1 MKNTFLSLKLRSFYK
16 VVLSLLAVF
25 FLVINTACS
34 NSEGVAQSAKP
45 DLDNQ
50 STGQITELYKP
61 IVPNEGGMNG
71 YSDIDPRVDTSE
83 ADAKADRLIKQANSQ
98 HRQK

>member
-1 MKNTFLSLKLRSFYK
+1 MKNISLPLKLRSLYK

-25 FLVINTACS
+25 FLAINTACS
-34 NSEGVAQSAKP
+34 NSAVMAKAAKP

-50 STGQITELYKP
+50 STGQITELYKT
-61 IVPNEGGMNG
+61 IAPNEGGMNG
-71 YSDIDPRVDTSE
+71 YSDIDPRMDTSQ

-98 HRQK
+98 RRQR